1 MRIKKNN
8 RFLWI
13 VLLLVLVAS
22 FVFVEPTV
30 AAVGAKDILAK
41 VTERYSTIDTLSARF
56 KQVAFYQQLNRR
68 SVSEGRVFLKGPLK
82 DGTEEIPAKMRW
94 EYEFPTKDVIVSN
107 GVTLWM
113 YQPDIMQVVETD
125 ASRGPLPIIMRLLT
139 GFSGIEG
146 TVGGELEDD
155 FLIDI
160 IREGKESWGVSM
172 APTYG
177 ETSFNR
183 LVVKIN
189 KNSFLVEGVK
199 VVDPYGVE
207 TTVSLKDIKIN
218 LGLKDR
224 IFRFD
229 APKGVTVV
237 RP

>member
-1 MRIKKNN
+1 MSVKKNN
-8 RFLWI
+8 RFFWI
-13 VLLLVLVAS
+13 GFLVVLSLSL
-22 FVFVEPTV
+22 VFVESSGATV
-30 AAVGAKDILAK
+30 RAKDILAK
-41 VTERYSTIDTLSARF
+41 VTKRYSSIDTLSARF
-56 KQVAFYQQLNRR
+56 TQVAVYQQLNRR
-68 SVSEGRVFLKGPLK
+68 NVSEGRVFLKGPVK

-94 EYEFPTKDVIVSN
+94 EYEFPTKDVIVSD

-125 ASRGPLPIIMRLLT
+125 ASRGPLPVIMRLLT

-146 TVGGELEDD
+146 TIGGELEDD

-160 IREGKESWGVSM
+160 IRDGKESWRVSM

-177 ETSFNR
+177 ETSFSR

-189 KNSFLVEGVK
+189 KNSFIVEGVK

-218 LGLKDR
+218 PRLKNE